1 MGEQMLEP
9 KRQRPAGLCARILTP
24 VLALA
29 GVLGANSLT
38 AQETVAQA
46 GSAVKVESHQSK
58 WEYPKELNLPE
69 GSKVHMVQKGDTLW
83 DLANKY
89 LGNPYAW
96 PQIWELNQW
105 VKDPHWIYPGD
116 PILIDQARA
125 VATDKSVPEEVA
137 GLQPDRPSSHID
149 PSAVRRPELAF
160 SYQDF
165 VQLPYLASE
174 GAEAHYKKLGAF
186 KLVDN
191 RREDRHILGEGEQ
204 VYIDAGTN
212 QGVKVGDRFVAI
224 RTLIRGFK
232 HPFPASKEDKKPMGD
247 IVQQIGVVRVTV
259 AHEKGSVAVI
269 ERAMDGLEVGARFA
283 RFEEPANMVLQLRT
297 DTQDP
302 VKLDPTG
309 SATVIYSRDHHE
321 QVGAGEL
328 VLIDKG
334 ERDGLKVGDV
344 LLSVRVRDFEV
355 TAGKKPESQ
364 RTTHYVGQVMVVR
377 VGERSATC
385 RVLRTNEELRI
396 GDSVTR

>member
-1 MGEQMLEP
+1 MLEP

-24 VLALA
+24 ALALLGA
-29 GVLGANSLT
+29 MGANSLT
-38 AQETVAQA
+38 AQETLAQA
-46 GSAVKVESHQSK
+46 GAAVKVEAHQSK

-116 PILIDQARA
+116 PIVIDQARA
-125 VATDKSVPEEVA
+125 VATDKSLPEEVA
-137 GLQPDRPSSHID
+137 GLQPDRSAIHAD

-165 VQLPYLASE
+165 VQLPYLATE
-174 GAEAHYKKLGAF
+174 GADAHYKKLGAF
-186 KLVDN
+186 ELVDN

-204 VYIDAGTN
+204 IYLNGGVN
-212 QGVKVGDRFVAI
+212 QGVKVGDRFVVL
-224 RTLIRGFK
+224 RTLARGFK
-232 HPFPASKEDKKPMGD
+232 HPFPSSKDDKKPMGD
-247 IVQQIGVVRVTV
+247 IIQQIGVVRVTV
-259 AHEKGSVAVI
+259 SHEKGSVAVI
-269 ERAMDGLEVGARFA
+269 ERAMDGLEVGSHLV

-302 VKLDPTG
+302 VKLDPRGT
-309 SATVIYSRDHHE
+309 ATVIYSRDGHE
-321 QVGAGEL
+321 QAGAGEL
-328 VLIDKG
+328 VIVDKG
-334 ERDGLKVGDV
+334 ERDGLTVGDV
-344 LLSVRVRDFEV
+344 LLSVRIRDFEV
-355 TAGKKPESQ
+355 KPGKKPETQ
-364 RTTHYVGQVMVVR
+364 RTTHYVGQVIVVR
-377 VGERSATC
+377 LGERTATC
-385 RVLRTNEELRI
+385 RVLRTTEELRI

>member
-1 MGEQMLEP
+1 MLES
-9 KRQRPAGLCARILTP
+9 KCQRPAGLCARILTP
-24 VLALA
+24 ALALL
-29 GVLGANSLT
+29 GVMGANSLT
-38 AQETVAQA
+38 AQETPAAAANVY
-46 GSAVKVESHQSK
+46 KVESHQSK
-58 WEYPKELNLPE
+58 WEYPKELSLPE

-116 PILIDQARA
+116 PIIIDQARA
-125 VATDKSVPEEVA
+125 VATDKTTPEEVA
-137 GLQPDRPSSHID
+137 GLQPDRASLPHFD

-186 KLVDN
+186 QVMDN
-191 RREDRHILGEGEQ
+191 RNEDRHILGEGEQ
-204 VYIDAGTN
+204 IYMNGGTN
-212 QGVKVGDRFVAI
+212 QGVKVGDRFVVL
-224 RTLIRGFK
+224 RTLVEDFK
-232 HPFPASKEDKKPMGD
+232 HPFPANKGDKKPMGD
-247 IVQQIGVVRVTV
+247 VIQQIGVVRVTV

-269 ERAMDGLEVGARFA
+269 ERAMDGLAVGYRLV

-309 SATVIYSRDHHE
+309 AATVIYTRDNHE
-321 QVGAGEL
+321 QAGAGEL
-328 VLIDKG
+328 ILIDKG

-344 LLSVRVRDFEV
+344 LLSVRIRDFAV
-355 TAGKKPESQ
+355 GSGKKSETQ

-385 RVLRTNEELRI
+385 RVLRTSEELRL